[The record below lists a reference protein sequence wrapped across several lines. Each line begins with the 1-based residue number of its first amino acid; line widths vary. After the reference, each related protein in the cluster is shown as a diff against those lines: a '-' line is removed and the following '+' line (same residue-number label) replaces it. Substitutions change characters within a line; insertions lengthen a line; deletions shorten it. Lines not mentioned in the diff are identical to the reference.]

1 MSSSFSNGALGVGFV
16 LFFQMMVVAATQGLP
31 VLAPF
36 AASTFGLGADYV
48 GYFTAVVFI
57 SALISSNG
65 TSGLLARW
73 GSFNG
78 AAAALAMAG
87 LGTAIVALSMS
98 AWGLVLGALVLGIA
112 YGPVNPA
119 GSRLLMR
126 VSAGHRQNLIFSIK
140 QTSVAIGGAVAGA
153 VLPAVAIAFGW
164 RAALLVMALGCLLVA
179 AMSIPT
185 RVRLGNDAN
194 ALASMRF
201 KGPFGPAMLMLADPL
216 LRSLSISVLSFSMAQ
231 FGLMSIYVT
240 LLWSRMGLA
249 PEAAAAMLVLLMAA
263 SVPGRL
269 YWGWRADTGNS
280 MAILSGLAASGVV
293 VLAILL
299 FMTPG
304 WPILGIALLSAAL
317 GLGPLSWSGVLLAK
331 IAQAGM
337 ARGGA
342 EGILS
347 TTAGTMVFAYFG
359 GVIGPAML
367 SLSAS
372 LLGGY
377 GAGLAIIAAALG
389 WSSIVLSLN
398 ARPHMEPHEGRRP

>member
-1 MSSSFSNGALGVGFV
+1 
-16 LFFQMMVVAATQGLP
+16 
-31 VLAPF
+31 
-36 AASTFGLGADYV
+36 
-48 GYFTAVVFI
+48 
-57 SALISSNG
+57 
-65 TSGLLARW
+65 
-73 GSFNG
+73 
-78 AAAALAMAG
+78 
-87 LGTAIVALSMS
+87 
-98 AWGLVLGALVLGIA
+98 
-112 YGPVNPA
+112 
-119 GSRLLMR
+119 
-126 VSAGHRQNLIFSIK
+126 
-140 QTSVAIGGAVAGA
+140 
-153 VLPAVAIAFGW
+153 
-164 RAALLVMALGCLLVA
+164 
-179 AMSIPT
+179 
-185 RVRLGNDAN
+185 
-194 ALASMRF
+194 MRF
-201 KGPFGPAMLMLADPL
+201 KGPFGPAMLMLTDPL

-269 YWGWRADTGNS
+269 YWGWRADTGNP

-304 WPILGIALLSAAL
+304 WPILGVALLSAAL

-337 ARGGA
+337 ARGGP

-347 TTAGTMVFAYFG
+347 TTAGTMVFAYLG

-367 SLSAS
+367 SLSVS

-377 GAGLAIIAAALG
+377 GAGLAIIATALG
-389 WSSIVLSLN
+389 WSSIVLLLN
-398 ARPHMEPHEGRRP
+398 ARPQMEPHEGS

>member
-1 MSSSFSNGALGVGFV
+1 MSSSFSNGAFGVGFV
-16 LFFQMMVVAATQGLP
+16 LFFQMAVVAATQGLP

-36 AASTFGLGADYV
+36 AASTFGLEPEYV
-48 GYFTAVVFI
+48 GYFTAIVFT

-65 TSGLLARW
+65 TSGILARW

-78 AAAALAMAG
+78 AAAALVMAG
-87 LGTAIVALSMS
+87 LGTAIVALSWE

-126 VSAGHRQNLIFSIK
+126 VSASHRQNLIFSIK

-153 VLPAVAIAFGW
+153 ILPAVAIAFGW
-164 RAALLVMALGCLLVA
+164 RVALLAMALGCFLVA

-185 RVRLGNDAN
+185 RVRVGNDAN

-201 KGPFGPAMLMLADPL
+201 KGPFRPARLMLADPL
-216 LRSLSISVLSFSMAQ
+216 LRSLSISVFSFSMAQ
-231 FGLMSIYVT
+231 FGLMSVYVT
-240 LLWSRMGLA
+240 LLWSRIGLT
-249 PEAAAAMLVLLMAA
+249 PEASAAMLALVLAA

-269 YWGWRADTGNS
+269 YWGWRADTSNPMG
-280 MAILSGLAASGVV
+280 ILSGLAASGVV
-293 VLAILL
+293 IFVILL
-299 FMTPG
+299 FITPG
-304 WPILGIALLSAAL
+304 WPIIVSVLLSALL

-331 IAQAGM
+331 IAQTGV

-347 TTAGTMVFAYFG
+347 TTAGTMVFAYLG
-359 GVIGPAML
+359 GVVGPAML
-367 SLSAS
+367 SLSAG

-377 GAGLAIIAAALG
+377 GAGLAIIAAALA
-389 WSSIVLSLN
+389 WSSIMLSLN
-398 ARPHMEPHEGRRP
+398 ASPHMKTHGT